1 MWIAFP
7 HSSPEMPRSGFTVEL
22 DAANA
27 AWLTNDVAMFSTKSG
42 ELLLLTLVY
51 DGRLVTCFLF
61 IYFFFFFYQDRI
73 WNFYFVGAC
82 PWLTIPRNNVWFYFC
97 LFYVLKIESHFIY
110 LVVHASHLVV
120 LTTKTIA
127 KNFDHILFWKGWD
140 VEMLLGFFA
149 AALSFW
155 R

>member
-73 WNFYFVGAC
+73 WNFYFVGHA
-82 PWLTIPRNNVWFYFC
+82 PDWLYPVIMFGFISVYSMF
-97 LFYVLKIESHFIY
+97 LKLRVISYIW
-110 LVVHASHLVV
+110 LSMQATL
-120 LTTKTIA
+120 
-127 KNFDHILFWKGWD
+127 LFWQQKQLQKTLIIYCFGK
-140 VEMLLGFFA
+140 VEM
-149 AALSFW
+149 
-155 R
+155 